1 MDVVNR
7 LKQFVQVTGHT
18 ANNTANNTL
27 RSLVGDCESKD
38 LSFDA
43 TKLFPHPR

>member
-1 MDVVNR
+1 MDVVNH
-7 LKQFVQVTGHT
+7 LKQFVQVTGLGHHT
-18 ANNTANNTL
+18 AHNTL
-27 RSLVGDCESKD
+27 RSLVGDCERKD